1 MLLSGDLLRWNA
13 ERILIMKHITGLA
26 HIALFTKDLETSIKF
41 YECLGGKVT
50 GQADVQKPLGT
61 NHIKIVSM
69 PGFDLEHHRANTDGT
84 DVTAQGGLFPH
95 IAIEVNDIDAAI
107 ADLKAAGITNFR
119 GGVDKAA
126 DLPIFGGI
134 RNAFFIGPNG
144 EQLELLQHL

>member
-26 HIALFTKDLETSIKF
+26 HIALFTKDLEASVKF

-50 GQADVQKPLGT
+50 GQADV
-61 NHIKIVSM
+61 VSM
-69 PGFDLEHHRANTDGT
+69 PGFDLEIIEPHDGT

>member
-1 MLLSGDLLRWNA
+1 
-13 ERILIMKHITGLA
+13 MKHITGLA
-26 HIALFTKDLETSIKF
+26 HIALFTKDLEASVKF

-69 PGFDLEHHRANTDGT
+69 PGFDLEIIEPHDGT

-107 ADLKAAGITNFR
+107 
-119 GGVDKAA
+119 GVDKAA

>member
-1 MLLSGDLLRWNA
+1 
-13 ERILIMKHITGLA
+13 MKHITGLA
-26 HIALFTKDLETSIKF
+26 HIALFTKDLEASVKF
-41 YECLGGKVT
+41 YEC
-50 GQADVQKPLGT
+50 LGT

-69 PGFDLEHHRANTDGT
+69 PGFDLEIIEPHDGT

-107 ADLKAAGITNFR
+107 ADLKAAGITSFR

>member
-1 MLLSGDLLRWNA
+1 
-13 ERILIMKHITGLA
+13 
-26 HIALFTKDLETSIKF
+26 
-41 YECLGGKVT
+41 
-50 GQADVQKPLGT
+50 
-61 NHIKIVSM
+61 M
-69 PGFDLEHHRANTDGT
+69 PGFDLEIIEPHDGT
-84 DVTAQGGLFPH
+84 DVTALGGLFPH

>member
-1 MLLSGDLLRWNA
+1 
-13 ERILIMKHITGLA
+13 MKHITGLA
-26 HIALFTKDLETSIKF
+26 HIALFTKDLEASVKF

-69 PGFDLEHHRANTDGT
+69 PGFDLEIIEPHDGT

-107 ADLKAAGITNFR
+107 ADLKAAGITSFR

-134 RNAFFIGPNG
+134 ALVVISMALTFIAGLIPSG
-144 EQLELLQHL
+144 IAARKDPVEALRTE

>member
-26 HIALFTKDLETSIKF
+26 HIALFTKDLEASVKF

-69 PGFDLEHHRANTDGT
+69 PGFDLEIIEPHDGT
-84 DVTAQGGLFPH
+84 DVTIEGGLFPH

-107 ADLKAAGITNFR
+107 ADLKAAGITSFR

>member
-1 MLLSGDLLRWNA
+1 
-13 ERILIMKHITGLA
+13 MKHITGLA
-26 HIALFTKDLETSIKF
+26 HIALFTKDLETSVKF

-69 PGFDLEHHRANTDGT
+69 PGFDLEIIEPHDGT

-107 ADLKAAGITNFR
+107 ADLKA

-126 DLPIFGGI
+126 DRPIFGGI

>member
-1 MLLSGDLLRWNA
+1 
-13 ERILIMKHITGLA
+13 MKHITGLA

-69 PGFDLEHHRANTDGT
+69 PGFDLEIIEPHDGT
-84 DVTAQGGLFPH
+84 DVTALGGLFPH

-126 DLPIFGGI
+126 DLPGCCGSCGVTGSSG
-134 RNAFFIGPNG
+134 ATCSPV
-144 EQLELLQHL
+144 LSSLLSLPLLLLL

>member
-1 MLLSGDLLRWNA
+1 
-13 ERILIMKHITGLA
+13 MKHITGLA
-26 HIALFTKDLETSIKF
+26 HIALFTKDLEASVKF

-69 PGFDLEHHRANTDGT
+69 PGFDLEIIEPHDGT

-95 IAIEVNDIDAAI
+95 IAIEVNDFVCDGRDDVIVIAIEVNDIVAAI